1 MHILLVEDDERL
13 GMLVQYKLGQQF
25 HSVDWVQDG
34 ETAEEYMKR
43 GGYDLYILDWM
54 VPYKSGVE
62 LLQAL
67 RERGDRTAVLMLTA
81 KDAVSDR
88 VAGLRAGAD
97 DYLVKPFAFEEL
109 DARIHALSRRPAE
122 WTGDECRLGDVLS
135 LNRVTH
141 EVIPRDSPVTLTRR
155 EFQLL
160 AFLLQHP
167 GQIISREQLMDQVW
181 GVDAEVT
188 PNTVDATVKLLRKKI
203 DDPFPDKVIHSVRGL
218 GYRLSLEE

>member
-1 MHILLVEDDERL
+1 MR
-13 GMLVQYKLGQQF
+13 
-25 HSVDWVQDG
+25 
-34 ETAEEYMKR
+34 R
-43 GGYDLYILDWM
+43 GTYDLYILDWM
-54 VPYKSGVE
+54 IPYKSGVE
-62 LLQAL
+62 LCLAL

-81 KDAVSDR
+81 KDAVPDR

-109 DARIHALSRRPAE
+109 DARIHALGRRPAE
-122 WTGDECRLGDVLS
+122 WTGDECRLGETLL

-141 EVIPRDSPVTLTRR
+141 EVVRSGSPVSLTRR

-160 AFLLQHP
+160 AFLMLHT

-203 DDPFPDKVIHSVRGL
+203 DDPFQDKIIHSVRGL